1 MKTVSKL
8 QYACS
13 SMIIT
18 ILAVCTFAH
27 YYKLE
32 WLEIMGAIFLIGLSM
47 HLGYQFDR
55 TRHYELESEKQ
66 TARMS
71 ALVSSLNSGILA
83 LDENRTIIHVNK
95 EFCRMFHLNENGEQL
110 QGTNGHELFQ
120 KNAPL
125 FTDPDLFLQ
134 TIRTLYTAH
143 NTSLNQEVLLING
156 EIYEFDY
163 LPIYVGQHD
172 SGHLWHYRNV
182 TEAKEKERLLIESNM
197 ILQNLS
203 SMDGLTGIANR
214 RSFDSRIA
222 DEWKRSLRQN
232 GEPLS
237 LIMLDIDH
245 FKLYNDTYGHQEG
258 DNCLKKIA
266 AAIQACCIRPGDLAA
281 RYGGEEFSV
290 ILPATSA
297 AGAISVAERIKTAID
312 RMQIPHANSLNSP
325 HVTVSM
331 GIGTVIPSEAGT
343 VTTLIEH
350 ADQALY
356 QAKSQGRNR
365 MIFYQEISKSCTFKK
380 DTAFRL

>member
-1 MKTVSKL
+1 MKIDSKV
-8 QYACS
+8 QYAFS
-13 SMIIT
+13 SMIIL

-27 YYKLE
+27 YHKLV
-32 WLEIMGAIFLIGLSM
+32 WLEIMGAIVLIGLAM

-55 TRHYELESEKQ
+55 TRHYELERKKQ

-71 ALVSSLNSGILA
+71 ALVSSLKSGILA

-95 EFCRMFHLNENGEQL
+95 EFCQMFRLNENGEQL
-110 QGTNGHELFQ
+110 HGTNGHELFQ

-143 NTSLNQEVLLING
+143 SMALNQEVHLTNG
-156 EIYEFDY
+156 QIFEFDY

-182 TEAKEKERLLIESNM
+182 TEAKEKERLLIESNT

-222 DEWKRSLRQN
+222 DEWKRSLRKN

-258 DNCLKKIA
+258 DNCLIQMA

-281 RYGGEEFSV
+281 RYGGEEFSI

-297 AGAISVAERIKTAID
+297 AGAISVAERIKKAIEH
-312 RMQIPHANSLNSP
+312 MQIPHANSLISP

-331 GIGTVIPSEAGT
+331 GIGTVIPNAAAS
-343 VTTLIEH
+343 VTTLIEQ

-356 QAKSQGRNR
+356 QAKSHGRNR
-365 MIFYQEISKSCTFKK
+365 LILYQEISKK
-380 DTAFRL
+380 LYL

>member
-1 MKTVSKL
+1 MKTLSKV
-8 QYACS
+8 QYAFS
-13 SMIIT
+13 SMIVI

-27 YYKLE
+27 YHKLD
-32 WLEIMGAIFLIGLSM
+32 WLEIMGAIVLIGLSM

-55 TRHYELESEKQ
+55 TRHYELESKKQ

-95 EFCRMFHLNENGEQL
+95 EFCRMFSLNENGEQL

-134 TIRTLYTAH
+134 TIRSLYTVH
-143 NTSLNQEVLLING
+143 SMSLNQEVQLTNG
-156 EIYEFDY
+156 QILEFDY

-258 DNCLKKIA
+258 DNCLIQIA

-290 ILPATSA
+290 VLPATSA
-297 AGAISVAERIKTAID
+297 AGAISVAERIKKAIEH
-312 RMQIPHANSLNSP
+312 MQIPHANSPISP
-325 HVTVSM
+325 HITVSI
-331 GIGTVIPSEAGT
+331 GIGTVIPDGDGT

-350 ADQALY
+350 ADLALY
-356 QAKSQGRNR
+356 QSKSDGRNR
-365 MIFYQEISKSCTFKK
+365 ITLYKEQSKK
-380 DTAFRL
+380 LYL